1 MALLEL
7 IDNKIVKTPL
17 VSDNKIDVIKEL
29 LTILVD
35 AGKLTDI
42 DTAVEAILEREDLGS
57 TGLTDGIA
65 IPHAKTNVVDSLTI
79 AIGLSPEGI
88 DFEALDENPST
99 MFFLILAPPDQSG
112 PHLQALTE
120 IANVV
125 RSKAFCRLLLAST
138 SAEEVVELFKED

>member
-1 MALLEL
+1 MALLDL
-7 IDNKIVKTPL
+7 IDEKIVKIPL
-17 VSDNKIDVIKEL
+17 VSDNKIDAIKEL
-29 LTILVD
+29 ATILVD
-35 AGKLTDI
+35 AGKLNDI
-42 DTAVEAILEREDLGS
+42 DTAVEAILAREDLAS

-65 IPHAKTNVVDSLTI
+65 IPHAKTEVVDSLTI
-79 AIGLSPEGI
+79 AIGLSPTGI
-88 DFEALDENPST
+88 DFEALDDEPST

-138 SAEEVVELFKED
+138 SAQEVVEIFKED